1 MNIVRRQI
9 PAALLT
15 LAGLVAALVSRA
27 AAALPVFQRRADQLI
42 VPIAGTLETPVED
55 ISLKGMA
62 RIRSTSFSDPDLNG
76 APGVILLI
84 DFLNVLGEGLTSHTR
99 FIAHGENR
107 VVRVLRET
115 DEVEL
120 TFPITPVNA
129 NATITARPVLATFEL
144 EFNVD
149 QGQLMAA
156 SASFSTPGL

>member
-1 MNIVRRQI
+1 MNIARRQI

-15 LAGLVAALVSRA
+15 FAGLVAALVSRS

-42 VPIAGTLETPVED
+42 VSIDGTLETPAED

-84 DFLNVLGEGLTSHTR
+84 DFLNVLGVGLTSRTR
-99 FIAHGENR
+99 FFAHGENR
-107 VVRVLRET
+107 VVRVLRQT

-129 NATITARPVLATFEL
+129 KATITALPVLATFEL
-144 EFNVD
+144 EFDID
-149 QGQLMAA
+149 QGQLTAA
-156 SASFSTPGL
+156 SAFFSTPEL